1 MFDQSR
7 KTGKDSRQLSLLCR
21 ALPRSIAK
29 GRDAAMSWQLPL
41 AISNW
46 SLPRQKLAALPFFVV
61 WYMPSSMPVI
71 CNEDFFTFNDSR
83 IAWILTLQESIW
95 SGPGASQGQVF
106 VRSLWDFE
114 STVHLWIPA
123 LTWTS
128 LRFLI
133 SMFLIWNCRICLLQG
148 LHWGRLFVLWKRLRA
163 SMWFHASASVKVKR
177 KRKGKARSKNELSGC
192 LMSGRWWDWSFQEF
206 VIDPIYTTLLERLPF
221 DVCMFYPLAEFAH
234 SSYMT
239 ILLGTNWISLCSL
252 CSNMLLDRWWIH
264 R

>member
-1 MFDQSR
+1 MIQGS
-7 KTGKDSRQLSLLCR
+7 Q
-21 ALPRSIAK
+21 
-29 GRDAAMSWQLPL
+29 W
-41 AISNW
+41 
-46 SLPRQKLAALPFFVV
+46 
-61 WYMPSSMPVI
+61 
-71 CNEDFFTFNDSR
+71 

-106 VRSLWDFE
+106 GRSLWDFE
-114 STVHLWIPA
+114 STVRLWIPA

-206 VIDPIYTTLLERLPF
+206 VIDPIGASTFWCLHISSSCSFCTLFLYDYTRIEYH
-221 DVCMFYPLAEFAH
+221 CAH
-234 SSYMT
+234 FVRT
-239 ILLGTNWISLCSL
+239 CSL
-252 CSNMLLDRWWIH
+252 IVDWYTGRSRFRDKRVPALGCQMLSIAWCFRLGQGVEESRWTWESLLTIPGNKDHGMKHRAPKRKCHSIRWTRRGLDSRSTAPCI
-264 R
+264 